1 MDQPTPSPENAPQR
15 LRLLRT
21 KTFMPRAHPDLVPRA
36 RLLEALDAE
45 PGSKLVLVAAPAG
58 FGKTALLCR
67 WVETRSLPAVWLS
80 LDERSNNP
88 VNFVTRL
95 AAALQELCPAVK
107 SPQVPTR
114 DIAEDGI
121 IQVINALADAP
132 GDFVLI
138 LDNYQVIE
146 SPLVSRAMS
155 LLLDYPPPHLHL
167 IIATQVEPSLP
178 LSRLQVRRQLLRLR
192 L

>member
-1 MDQPTPSPENAPQR
+1 M
-15 LRLLRT
+15 LRT
-21 KTFMPRAHPDLVPRA
+21 KTFMPRAHTDLVPRA
-36 RLLEALDAE
+36 RLLEALHAE

-58 FGKTALLCR
+58 SGKTALLRR
-67 WVETRSLPAVWLS
+67 WVETRSLPAVWFS

-88 VNFVTRL
+88 ADFVTRL

-121 IQVINALADAP
+121 IQVINTLADAP
-132 GDFVLI
+132 DDFVLI

-146 SPLVSRAMS
+146 SPLVSRAMG